1 MNPLIPLW
9 ECLLPA
15 VSVEV
20 QNNLL
25 VQGQVSRSEFIE
37 FYLISVVRSAAF
49 CIGEHTFGFVNII
62 PKRVFAV
69 HLIGGAVVYRERLG
83 AGMEMVL
90 PHFFINVTEVVIRI
104 AVFKVGQVEESQ
116 GPDAV
121 S

>member
-1 MNPLIPLW
+1 MNSLIPLW

-25 VQGQVSRSEFIE
+25 VQGQVSRPEFIK
-37 FYLISVVRSAAF
+37 FYLIPVVRSAAF
-49 CIGEHTFGFVNII
+49 CIGEHTFGFIYII

-69 HLIGGAVVYRERLG
+69 YLIGGAVVCRERRG
-83 AGMEMVL
+83 AAMEVVL
-90 PHFFINVTEVVIRI
+90 PYFFVNITEVVVRI

-116 GPDAV
+116 GSDTV
-121 S
+121 T